1 MKRFLT
7 FAMALI
13 MASLALSGCG
23 SSTNGSSPAA
33 SSPAGSTAPGEET
46 VAAGIK
52 VAAIF
57 GGPITDKSW
66 NETAYNGLKQI
77 EAMGA
82 EIAFTESTPAA
93 DAPDAI
99 RTFASSG
106 YNVVYVNSSAFKD
119 AAYEI
124 APQFPDVTFII
135 NGVGEQGENFASLTT
150 ANGEQGYLQG
160 IICALVTKAD
170 KVGMI
175 NGTEMTPTLDSE
187 AGFYQAVAYVN
198 EQKGRNVQ
206 PKVTYLG
213 NYTDTTA
220 GYETAKS
227 FIAAGY
233 DVITTVADNASN
245 AVLQAAEE
253 AGVLSVGNG
262 FGQDQVAPTTMI
274 AGITKDNEKTYVQSF
289 KEYLEGTLLE
299 KAATESYG
307 INYGVVGLDGYFF
320 PAADALTED
329 DKAFIKET
337 MDKVASGEI
346 VVKTMAEYKAQ

>member
-1 MKRFLT
+1 MKKFT
-7 FAMALI
+7 VLI
-13 MASLALSGCG
+13 MAVLMVSLVLSGCG
-23 SSTNGSSPAA
+23 SSTDG
-33 SSPAGSTAPGEET
+33 SSPAGSTAPGDAGE
-46 VAAGIK
+46 AAGIK
-52 VAAIF
+52 VAAVF

-66 NETAYNGLKQI
+66 NETAYNGLQKI
-77 EAMGA
+77 KAMGA
-82 EIAFTESTPAA
+82 EVAYTESTPAA

-124 APQFPDVTFII
+124 APQFPKVTFII
-135 NGVGEQGENFASLTT
+135 NGVGKQGPNYASLTT
-150 ANGEQGYLQG
+150 ANGQQGYLQG
-160 IICALVTKAD
+160 IITALVTKKN

-198 EQKGRNVQ
+198 EKKGRNVQ

-227 FIAAGY
+227 FIAEGY
-233 DVITTVADNASN
+233 DAMTTVADNASN
-245 AVLQAAEE
+245 AVLQACEE

-262 FGQDQVAPTTMI
+262 FDQNKVAPKTMI

-289 KEYLEGTLLE
+289 KEYLDGTLLE

-307 INYGVVGLDGYFF
+307 INYGVVGLDGYFL

-346 VVKTMAEYKAQ
+346 IVKTMAEYKGQ